1 MKSSIDDKRV
11 SPAPD
16 NSHRP
21 RLQDLGLTI
30 GQFPRGKLNAI
41 TDVAGIKVGHTTLWH
56 GEGPLEP
63 GKGPVRTGVTAILPH
78 PGNTLEAP
86 VEAGCHVFNGAGTT
100 AGLSLLEEYGQI
112 ETPILLTSTLA
123 VGMAYHALVRYALEN
138 FCRGPDHK
146 SWFNPLVGETDDG
159 YLNDSHGLHLQ
170 PEHVVKAI
178 RSAAGGPVAEGAVG
192 AGTGTR
198 TCGFKS
204 GIGTSS
210 RLVRIDDQTFTIGA
224 LVQSNFLGS
233 LTVDGVPVG
242 RELGAAINNPGGER
256 PEGSLMAI
264 MATDLSLSAR
274 QLKRMAARGVLGMAR
289 TGAYGGH
296 SSGDYFIA
304 FSTTYR
310 ENQLN
315 RRGPFCQA
323 RILTSDM
330 FLTPVFAAASEA
342 VEEAILNSIFKAVT
356 VTGRDGHTA
365 QAIDVDKAIKILR
378 KYGKIMEI

>member
-1 MKSSIDDKRV
+1 MKSAGDDKKV

-30 GQFPRGKLNAI
+30 GQFARGKLNAV
-41 TDVAGIKVGHTTLWH
+41 TDVAGVKVGHATLWY

-78 PGNTLEAP
+78 SGNTLDAP
-86 VEAGCHVFNGAGTT
+86 VEAGCHVFNAAGTT

-123 VGMAYHALVRYALEN
+123 VGTAYHALVRYVLEN

-146 SWFNPLVGETDDG
+146 SWFNPLVGETDDS

-170 PEHVVKAI
+170 PEHVVEAI

-210 RLVRIDDQTFTIGA
+210 RLVRIDDTR
-224 LVQSNFLGS
+224 
-233 LTVDGVPVG
+233 VG
-242 RELGAAINNPGGER
+242 EC
-256 PEGSLMAI
+256 
-264 MATDLSLSAR
+264 
-274 QLKRMAARGVLGMAR
+274 KARGLADGDH
-289 TGAYGGH
+289 GH
-296 SSGDYFIA
+296 
-304 FSTTYR
+304 
-310 ENQLN
+310 
-315 RRGPFCQA
+315 
-323 RILTSDM
+323 
-330 FLTPVFAAASEA
+330 
-342 VEEAILNSIFKAVT
+342 
-356 VTGRDGHTA
+356 
-365 QAIDVDKAIKILR
+365 
-378 KYGKIMEI
+378 